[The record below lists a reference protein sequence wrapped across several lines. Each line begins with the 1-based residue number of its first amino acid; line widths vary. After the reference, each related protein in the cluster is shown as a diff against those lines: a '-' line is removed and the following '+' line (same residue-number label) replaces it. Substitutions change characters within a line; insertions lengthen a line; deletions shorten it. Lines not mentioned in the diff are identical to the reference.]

1 MNQPDDSVDVD
12 AQVVAPLQR
21 AAMAV
26 DDIHAARIAAAI
38 EAGLDVRAAARPQPR
53 RQLWAVASACAL
65 GAAAVVVMLAMRD
78 ASYRPAGSVPLE
90 LSPYVYAGP
99 GAGSAMLAPA
109 ARLTVPAGAKLRA
122 SVGTTVRLTL
132 VGPGSVAAAA
142 TADGA
147 TELALA
153 SGLLL
158 VDFDHNRDGKLR
170 VRAPGA
176 IVTVVGTLFAVDARD
191 GGVRV
196 GVTRGAV
203 SVQSSAGSRRVAAG
217 SAWTLGNADPGA
229 VPAELAA
236 ALAEHDASPPPPVGD
251 SVVVDDRSL
260 GDPPLVA
267 RVPTGSRVARDPAA
281 ARAVTPSPTPA
292 PPPPA
297 AAQASL
303 AAAQAP
309 AAWAAPETSAPA
321 TAPGGDAEA
330 LYATAEAQ
338 MRAGANDRARATL
351 LELLARH
358 GGDPRGEAALLDL
371 ARLSLAAGATTD
383 ARRYLARLAD
393 PTHDR
398 ALVEPARHL
407 RCRVEVAAGAMA
419 AAVDCLRAFRGQHPS
434 SPHDAEVLSQLAA
447 ITEDCARAR
456 PLLDEYLRRY
466 PGGPFAAQAHQRLRR
481 CRPD

>member
-26 DDIHAARIAAAI
+26 DDIHAARLAAAI

-132 VGPGSVAAAA
+132 VGPGSVAASA

-203 SVQSSAGSRRVAAG
+203 SVQSSAGSRRLAAG
-217 SAWTLGNADPGA
+217 SAWTLGAADAGA

-281 ARAVTPSPTPA
+281 ARAVTATPTPA
-292 PPPPA
+292 PPPP
-297 AAQASL
+297 L
-303 AAAQAP
+303 PAQAP
-309 AAWAAPETSAPA
+309 PALAAPETSAPA
-321 TAPGGDAEA
+321 PALGGDAEA

-351 LELLARH
+351 LELLSRH
-358 GGDPRGEAALLDL
+358 ASDPRGEAALLDL
-371 ARLSLAAGATTD
+371 ARLSLAAGATAD

-398 ALVEPARHL
+398 ALVEPARHM

-419 AAVDCLRAFRGQHPS
+419 AAADCLRAFRGQHPS

-466 PGGPFAAQAHQRLRR
+466 PGGSFAAQAHQRLRR